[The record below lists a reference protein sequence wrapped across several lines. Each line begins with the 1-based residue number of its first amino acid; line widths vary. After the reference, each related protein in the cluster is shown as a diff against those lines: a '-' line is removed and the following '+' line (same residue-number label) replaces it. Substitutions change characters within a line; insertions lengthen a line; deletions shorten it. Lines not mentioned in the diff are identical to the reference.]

1 MNSFES
7 PLIRQISKDRY
18 TPMEPIF
25 YSKSKS
31 NRSTP
36 EHVLEYKPVYA
47 SNLLNRRLGNTMDKE
62 FPKLSEKPKSRYSS
76 WIIIYFRFS
85 VMWVKFI
92 LLVVDQMTESTLS
105 STQYHCVDEYV
116 EMSLPSGSTCNSPR
130 TPVAKVS
137 PQQQISSKQQ
147 PPIPS
152 PRIDLEYGDYANI
165 SAIIENSQN
174 GKRVP
179 TNEDDDI
186 IDGNIM

>member
-62 FPKLSEKPKSRYSS
+62 FPKLSVKPKSRYSS
-76 WIIIYFRFS
+76 WIIICFGFS

-105 STQYHCVDEYV
+105 STLYHCVDEYV
-116 EMSLPSGSTCNSPR
+116 EMSLPSGSACNSPQ

-137 PQQQISSKQQ
+137 PQQQISLKQQQ
-147 PPIPS
+147 PPLPS
-152 PRIDLEYGDYANI
+152 PRGNLEYGDYANI
-165 SAIIENSQN
+165 SAIIANSQN

-179 TNEDDDI
+179 TTN
-186 IDGNIM
+186 DGNIM